1 MIVYHF
7 ASLRSIRNQT
17 RIFLNIYKISADD
30 NRRTIKEAIV
40 MNNNS
45 GITHI
50 NYHFVFEDKTE
61 AHFPINLRLNNLAFL
76 PQNNKIHAPWT
87 KLEFNQCECCQINQS
102 DTPHCP
108 IAINLEDIITTFKN
122 RRSYERVLLRVET
135 PERVYEKDIPLQHG
149 LGSLLG
155 IIMVTTGCPTMSI
168 LRPMVRFHLP
178 FATIEETIYR
188 SVSCYLLGQY
198 FLLKKGQEP
207 DWDLEGLAEAYGDIQ
222 KINVGMTDRLRSIS
236 EEDANANAVVV
247 LDVFAKALPSS
258 IIDSVKELEYL
269 FQDIS
274 EFALEA

>member
-1 MIVYHF
+1 
-7 ASLRSIRNQT
+7 
-17 RIFLNIYKISADD
+17 
-30 NRRTIKEAIV
+30 

-45 GITHI
+45 ESTFIH
-50 NYHFVFEDKTE
+50 YHFVFEDKSE
-61 AHFPINLRLNNLAFL
+61 AHFPINLRLQDLTFI
-76 PQNNKIHAPWT
+76 PQNNKKHASWT
-87 KLEFNQCECCQINQS
+87 NLEFNQCECCQLNQT
-102 DTPHCP
+102 DTSHCP
-108 IAINLEDIITTFKN
+108 IAVNLENIIATFKN

-178 FATIEETIYR
+178 FATIEETLYR

-198 FLLKKGQEP
+198 FQFKKGNEP
-207 DWDLEGLAEAYGDIQ
+207 DWDLEGLAEAYKDIQ

-258 IIDSVKELEYL
+258 IVDSVKELEYL
-269 FQDIS
+269 FQNFS
-274 EFALEA
+274 EYAMVV